1 MSAPWRIGAASLPF
15 PLAVGTPM
23 AGYMARTGP
32 AEGTHDLLA
41 VGAVAIERDDRR
53 LVILA
58 ADIAGVDAELV
69 DEIASASRTE
79 RSELLVCASHTHSG
93 PIGVTARLHPA
104 DDDRSTPALRANFVA
119 ISAATIAEAM
129 RRLEPAELLF
139 GTVETRGLAANRNE
153 PNGPFDPA
161 LSVLAARRA
170 DGENSAALVHFACH
184 PTVLSAKNRLISA
197 DFAGPLRRELSR
209 SLNGADAFYIN
220 GAAGDVS
227 TRFVRH
233 GQDFAEAERIG
244 VGLAQA
250 ARQALANAWPLGG
263 PIGYGRRIVP
273 LPRRALEQLSGKSE
287 RAGDTAAERRKQETK
302 AQGAA
307 LLSKLIAA
315 GEGAVPASLD
325 LEVWTLGDLALVAV
339 PGELFASL
347 GARIV
352 DASHGPALVVGYA
365 NGYVGYLA
373 DTDAH
378 EKGTYE
384 ALASPFAPDAGEL
397 VVKAAIA
404 LVNEVRVESTMESHR
419 V

>member
-15 PLAVGTPM
+15 PVPIGMPM

-41 VGAVAIERDDRR
+41 VGAFAIERDDRR
-53 LVILA
+53 LVILT
-58 ADIAGVDAELV
+58 ADIAGVDSELV
-69 DEIASASRTE
+69 DEIANASGIE

-104 DDDRSTPALRANFVA
+104 DDDQVNPALRANFVV
-119 ISAATIAEAM
+119 ISAAVVAEAV

-139 GTVETRGLAANRNE
+139 GSVETRGLAANRNE
-153 PNGPFDPA
+153 PNGPFDST
-161 LSVLAARRA
+161 LSVLAARRVT
-170 DGENSAALVHFACH
+170 GETSAALVHFACH

-209 SLNGADAFYIN
+209 SLDGADAFFMN

-227 TRFVRH
+227 TRFVRR

-244 VGLAQA
+244 AGLAQA
-250 ARQALANAWPLGG
+250 ARQVLANARPLDGC
-263 PIGYGRRIVP
+263 RTVP
-273 LPRRALEQLSGKSE
+273 LSPRALEQLSGKSE
-287 RAGDTAAERRKQETK
+287 RTVDTAAERRKQETK

-347 GARIV
+347 GARIA
-352 DASHGPALVVGYA
+352 DAAQGPALVVGYA

-373 DTDAH
+373 DTDSH

-384 ALASPFAPDAGEL
+384 ALASPFAPDAGEH
-397 VVKAAIA
+397 VVDAAIA
-404 LVNEVRVESTMESHR
+404 LVNGVRVELTMESHR